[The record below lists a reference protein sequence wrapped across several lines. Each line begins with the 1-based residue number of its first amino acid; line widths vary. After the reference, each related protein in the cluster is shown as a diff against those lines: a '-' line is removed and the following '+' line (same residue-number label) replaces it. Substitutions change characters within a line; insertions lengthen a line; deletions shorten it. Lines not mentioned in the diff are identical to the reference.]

1 MALLSIYHI
10 IQTTRN
16 LFMIAPHKHIADQ
29 QVFWHEWLLWKFITN
44 SARFVIHLLSF
55 SYTNVLTF
63 QRMCRIKP
71 KRVRRPTTHTRHWKL
86 DHHRISKWKR
96 SQAIPNKQV
105 SICENLFVSIWKKE
119 GRRNLILQK
128 SLSVYK
134 ALHTANG
141 LVQWV
146 FNYVF

>member
-44 SARFVIHLLSF
+44 SAQFVIHLLSF
-55 SYTNVLTF
+55 SYTNVLPF

-105 SICENLFVSIWKKE
+105 SICENLFASIWKN
-119 GRRNLILQK
+119 RREEEFNITEITLSLQ
-128 SLSVYK
+128 SFAYSERLSSVS
-134 ALHTANG
+134 
-141 LVQWV
+141 
-146 FNYVF
+146 F